1 MKISE
6 LVADLLRIQAENGDL
21 EVQSYSYGDIEDA
34 PVAEPTVR
42 TPKRGPSYVLVE
54 P

>member
-6 LVADLLRIQAENGDL
+6 LVADLLRIQDEDGDL
-21 EVQSYSYGDIEDA
+21 EVQAYSYGDIEYG
-34 PVAEPTVR
+34 PVAEPTVHAPR
-42 TPKRGPSYVLVE
+42 KGPSFVLIE

>member
-21 EVQSYSYGDIEDA
+21 EVQAYSYGDIDNM
-34 PVAEPTVR
+34 PVAEPSVR
-42 TPKRGPSYVLVE
+42 KDRTGPSYVLVE

>member
-6 LVADLLRIQAENGDL
+6 LVVDLLRVQAERGDL
-21 EVQSYSYGDIEDA
+21 EVQAYSYGDIDYA
-34 PVAEPTVR
+34 PVCEPAVH
-42 TPKRGPSYVLVE
+42 TPKRGDPFVLVE

>member
-6 LVADLLRIQAENGDL
+6 LVADLLRLQAENGDL
-21 EVQSYSYGDIEDA
+21 EVQAYSYGDISYM
-34 PVAEPTVR
+34 PVAEPTVHQDR
-42 TPKRGPSYVLVE
+42 TGPSYVLVE